1 MAQFLKL
8 NQSLMIS
15 DNLKQVKSR
24 IDSVQSRKKV
34 ELIAVSKT
42 RSTKEIQ
49 EAVDAGQVH
58 FGENYL
64 QESIEK
70 INFFKGSG
78 LIWHFIGPIQSNKTS
93 AIADNFDWVHSVD
106 RIKVATR
113 LSDQRNPALGS
124 LNILIQVNVD
134 REETK
139 SGVDIENVGE
149 IVSEIESLPNLS
161 LRGFMTIPR
170 PENSQNS
177 FVEMKQLISKYPNLD
192 SLSMGMSAD
201 LEIAIKNGANLV
213 RVGTDIFGQ
222 RSYN

>member
-177 FVEMKQLISKYPNLD
+177 FAEMKQLISKYPNLD
-192 SLSMGMSAD
+192 SLSMGMSGD

>member
-124 LNILIQVNVD
+124 LNVLIQVNVD

-177 FVEMKQLISKYPNLD
+177 FAEMKKLISKYPNLD

>member
-106 RIKVATR
+106 RIKVAAR
-113 LSDQRNPALGS
+113 LSDQRNPALGP

-177 FVEMKQLISKYPNLD
+177 FAEMKQLISKYPNLD

>member
-1 MAQFLKL
+1 
-8 NQSLMIS
+8 MIS

-177 FVEMKQLISKYPNLD
+177 FAEMKQLISKYPNLD

>member
-113 LSDQRNPALGS
+113 LSDQRNPALGP

-177 FVEMKQLISKYPNLD
+177 FAEMKQLISKYPNLD
-192 SLSMGMSAD
+192 TLSMGMSAD

>member
-42 RSTKEIQ
+42 RATKEIQ

-113 LSDQRNPALGS
+113 LSDQRNPALGP

-177 FVEMKQLISKYPNLD
+177 FAEMKQLISKYPNLD

>member
-113 LSDQRNPALGS
+113 LSNQRNPALGP

-177 FVEMKQLISKYPNLD
+177 FAEMKQLISKYPNLD

-213 RVGTDIFGQ
+213 RVGTDIFGP

>member
-106 RIKVATR
+106 RIKVASR

-177 FVEMKQLISKYPNLD
+177 FAEMKQLISKYPNLD

>member
-1 MAQFLKL
+1 
-8 NQSLMIS
+8 MIS

-113 LSDQRNPALGS
+113 LSDQRNPALGP

-177 FVEMKQLISKYPNLD
+177 FAEMKQLISKYPNLD